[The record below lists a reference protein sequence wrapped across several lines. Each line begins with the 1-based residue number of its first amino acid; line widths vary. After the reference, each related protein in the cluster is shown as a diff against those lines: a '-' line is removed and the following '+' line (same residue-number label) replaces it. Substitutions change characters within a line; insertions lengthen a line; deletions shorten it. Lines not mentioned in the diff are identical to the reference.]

1 MDSGWLGGVATIIA
15 GVLLWWG
22 TRYSVKRTLKSTE
35 GKDRY
40 DQLQEDLAAER
51 KTRQEQVAALMTE
64 ISSLRTE
71 LRGLQ
76 GEKRVALDY
85 VEKLRKHITEEKPP
99 PPPPY
104 PEGMG

>member
-1 MDSGWLGGVATIIA
+1 MDSGWLTGVGTIAT
-15 GVLLWWG
+15 GLLAYLG
-22 TRYSVKRTLKSTE
+22 IRLSVNRTLKASA

-51 KTRQEQVAALMTE
+51 HTRQEQVAALMGE
-64 ISSLRTE
+64 ISTLRTE
-71 LRGLQ
+71 VRGLQ
-76 GEKRVALDY
+76 GEKRIALDY
-85 VEKLRKHITEEKPP
+85 IEKLRKHITDELAP